1 MCGIVGIV
9 GGNPEQMT
17 PNLMQALG
25 RLEYRGY
32 DSAGLASLVG
42 GQIERRRATGKL
54 ANLQALLNE
63 NPLIPLGLTDAAPNV
78 GIGHT
83 RWATHGEPST
93 RNAHPHA
100 GERVALV
107 HNGIIENYQDLHAE
121 LVAKGVV
128 FSSETDTEVI
138 AHLLDQSLAQGLSP
152 QQAVAEVLPRL
163 HGAFALAMIFQGHPD
178 LLIGARRGSP
188 LCLGF
193 LAERGATAAT
203 LPAHLLA
210 SDALALAGIADRV
223 TYLEEGDWVV
233 LSSVQAVVYD
243 SANQVVSRPNQPLPS
258 FGAEISKGPFRHY
271 MLKEIHEQPVTVVD
285 SLLPYVDPIG
295 RQLTLELADVDW
307 RQLGHITLVGC
318 GTAYYAA
325 MVGKYWFESFAGL
338 PAIVD
343 IASEFR
349 YRPLHSKLAQLV
361 VLISQSGETADSLAA
376 LRFAKERGQKTLAIV
391 NVPTSSMAREA
402 DYVLHTHA
410 GPEISV
416 ASTKA
421 TTAQLTVL
429 AALSLAAAKA
439 RGTMTPEL
447 LAEQLAA
454 FTALPSQM
462 AQVLGQEARYEAVSQ
477 RLAPTRNV
485 LYIGRGSCYPIALE
499 GALKLK
505 EISYIH
511 AEGFPA
517 GELKHGPIALLDN
530 QVPVITLAPHNPL
543 QEKTIS
549 NMQEALARGAPV
561 ILFSDAAACQRFAD
575 HPAITAIAMPDTT
588 PLTAP
593 LIYILPM
600 QLLAYYTAVA
610 KGTDVDQPRNLA
622 KSVTV
627 E

>member
-1 MCGIVGIV
+1 
-9 GGNPEQMT
+9 
-17 PNLMQALG
+17 
-25 RLEYRGY
+25 
-32 DSAGLASLVG
+32 
-42 GQIERRRATGKL
+42 
-54 ANLQALLNE
+54 
-63 NPLIPLGLTDAAPNV
+63 
-78 GIGHT
+78 
-83 RWATHGEPST
+83 
-93 RNAHPHA
+93 
-100 GERVALV
+100 
-107 HNGIIENYQDLHAE
+107 
-121 LVAKGVV
+121 
-128 FSSETDTEVI
+128 
-138 AHLLDQSLAQGLSP
+138 
-152 QQAVAEVLPRL
+152 
-163 HGAFALAMIFQGHPD
+163 
-178 LLIGARRGSP
+178 
-188 LCLGF
+188 
-193 LAERGATAAT
+193 
-203 LPAHLLA
+203 
-210 SDALALAGIADRV
+210 
-223 TYLEEGDWVV
+223 
-233 LSSVQAVVYD
+233 
-243 SANQVVSRPNQPLPS
+243 
-258 FGAEISKGPFRHY
+258 
-271 MLKEIHEQPVTVVD
+271 
-285 SLLPYVDPIG
+285 
-295 RQLTLELADVDW
+295 
-307 RQLGHITLVGC
+307 
-318 GTAYYAA
+318 
-325 MVGKYWFESFAGL
+325 
-338 PAIVD
+338 
-343 IASEFR
+343 
-349 YRPLHSKLAQLV
+349 
-361 VLISQSGETADSLAA
+361 
-376 LRFAKERGQKTLAIV
+376 
-391 NVPTSSMAREA
+391 MAREA